1 MRRKRHAPMPME
13 RTMTEEHA
21 QLLAAYDPDYY
32 ARCIRGKW
40 VVWCDASD
48 HAVEVDE
55 VALPED
61 SSQG

>member
-1 MRRKRHAPMPME
+1 
-13 RTMTEEHA
+13 MTEEHA